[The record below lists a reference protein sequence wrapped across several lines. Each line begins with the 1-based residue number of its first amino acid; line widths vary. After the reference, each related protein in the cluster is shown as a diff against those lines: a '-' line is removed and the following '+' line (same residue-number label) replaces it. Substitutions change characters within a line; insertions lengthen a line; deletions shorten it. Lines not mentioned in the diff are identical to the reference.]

1 MPLLDTFLEEIEFR
15 FNEFNQRASSLLTL
29 ILSIMTKPD
38 YYGEAMADL
47 IGLYRRNLTNP
58 DIVDQELLLWKNKWS
73 STSAES

>member
-58 DIVDQELLLWKNKWS
+58 DNVDQELLLWKNKWS